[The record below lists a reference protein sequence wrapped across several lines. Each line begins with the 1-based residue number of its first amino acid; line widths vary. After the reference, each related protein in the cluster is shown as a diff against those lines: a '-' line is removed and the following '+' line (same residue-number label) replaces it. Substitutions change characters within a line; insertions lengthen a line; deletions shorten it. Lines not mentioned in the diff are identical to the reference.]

1 VFWLKENLVLNLYS
15 PVEHKIEMKV
25 LLIKL
30 RALDIYAGKWLS

>member
-1 VFWLKENLVLNLYS
+1 MLKEILVLNLYS

-30 RALDIYAGKWLS
+30 RALDIYAGKWSS